1 MKTSIRQ
8 HAIAT
13 RLKAIHPRPG
23 TAQNTSIGDKTR
35 LWRGLVVASVF
46 CLPFASQAGETI
58 NYTGS
63 SSDLTTGTLAGSDN
77 APGSVYST
85 SSTSGNSVTV
95 NSAAGADPYRVFGGL
110 SDSATVT
117 GNTVH
122 LLSGSITNNLYGGY
136 DVGGFNA
143 TGNSVVMSAG
153 SVGGHLLGAISLTA
167 DVLGNSVRMDGGTV
181 TNNIY
186 GGSANGAGKAE
197 NNTVTITGG
206 QVGDGSGTPSNG
218 AVLGGSSASGR
229 AAGNSVA
236 LSNGTVNHIY
246 GGESGSGNAE
256 NNIVT
261 MTGGLVKSNL
271 IGGFSVSGAAKDN
284 IVTIKGGQIN
294 SDVYGANS
302 TDGNVTGNTVMV
314 EDGKIKGD
322 IYGAVSWNGDATGN
336 TVTVK
341 GGEIRMVLGSNAG
354 GIVTKNTVKIE
365 GGEITYDVY
374 GGKSFGSTVGGA
386 SANTVTISGGKINRN
401 VYGGFSNSSFN
412 TTGNTITI
420 SGNPVLST
428 ALLYGGYS
436 ATFNS
441 SADHFTGNTLNVQN
455 GGMVVKGIANFENY
469 NFSIPVTLASGGT
482 MLTVTNAVKLTNTN
496 INARVAKSS
505 QLGHYILIQSAG
517 GITGTPNGPLSS
529 APTAGTPGDYILTK
543 KTIASDTL
551 SIDQALAWN
560 ANGANAAYAHG
571 TFTLDAGESFEIDT
585 PLNNQ
590 ATNAATGWDGTTLTK
605 TGAGTLILT
614 GNNTYSGA
622 TTLNDGTLQL
632 GDGTTTG
639 SVLGDI
645 TNNATLAINRS
656 DTINVSN
663 LITGSGNVIQ
673 AGSGT
678 LTLTAANTYSGATIL
693 EAGTLQAA
701 RTDNFT
707 NSSDLIVNGGI
718 LDLNGFD
725 QQLNRL
731 SSTRANGE
739 IQLNGATLTA
749 NNTGSGLDDTTYA
762 GAITGSGNLIKEGG
776 GQLTLSGQTG
786 WAGNTTLNAGTLTL
800 DGSAGGAQL
809 TSNIIGQ
816 SGTTFNLIH
825 GATLTGWIDPT
836 DVIITGPASTWNN
849 TGNSVIDSLTLLSG
863 GNYGFTAP
871 ASGTYKLLTINGSLS
886 GNGNITMNTNLA
898 AGLGDQIITTETA
911 GQHSVTIRNQGGDP
925 SGLGQSLKLIE
936 VSTPGL
942 SNGTFVLPS
951 GQVDVGAYRYGLLR
965 GEQLAGGDAGDWYL
979 ANTLEK
985 SNLTNGVLA
994 AANTAKYATF
1004 ASLNNLHKR
1013 LGELRLDQ
1021 SGDAGNDLWMR
1032 AYEKRYTLHLDGSVD
1047 QKVDGFE
1054 AGYDHQFRFDGG
1066 RFYAGALAGGG
1077 QSRIDSNRDGSGS
1090 IDNNQIGA
1098 YATWILD
1105 NGFYVDLIGR
1115 HFWFRHDYNL
1125 QPQGSTLPETG
1136 SADNTAWSLDV
1147 ETGKRFDCKDGWYL
1161 EPQAEL
1167 NWLRNSRA
1175 GFTSSLG
1182 NRITLDSSQT
1192 VNSRLG
1198 LAGGK
1203 VLTSDSGRLTQV
1215 YGRLDWTK
1223 DLSSDGRVAING
1235 NSFDAV
1241 KDDGAWTAAIGVQT
1255 AGGEQDRLQ
1264 FYTEVEAGLGSPAV
1278 KQNWGV
1284 NVGLRWS
1291 F

>member
-1 MKTSIRQ
+1 IT
-8 HAIAT
+8 T
-13 RLKAIHPRPG
+13 RLKAIHSRPY

-117 GNTVH
+117 NNSVH
-122 LLSGSITNNLYGGY
+122 FINGSILNNLYGGY

-143 TGNSVVMSAG
+143 AGNSVVMSAG
-153 SVGGHLLGAISLTA
+153 LVGGYLLGAISLTA
-167 DVLGNSVRMDGGTV
+167 EVVGNCVRMDGGTV

-197 NNTVTITGG
+197 NNTVI
-206 QVGDGSGTPSNG
+206 
-218 AVLGGSSASGR
+218 
-229 AAGNSVA
+229 
-236 LSNGTVNHIY
+236 
-246 GGESGSGNAE
+246 
-256 NNIVT
+256 
-261 MTGGLVKSNL
+261 MTGGLVKTNL
-271 IGGFSVSGAAKDN
+271 IGGFSASGTATNN
-284 IVTIKGGQIN
+284 IVTIKGGEIRL
-294 SDVYGANS
+294 DVYGADS
-302 TDGNVTGNTVMV
+302 GSGNVTGNTVMV
-314 EDGKIKGD
+314 EGGKITVG
-322 IYGAVSWNGDATGN
+322 IYGGNSWDGDATGN

-341 GGEIRMVLGSNAG
+341 GGEIGQNVLGGNSG
-354 GIVTKNTVKIE
+354 GIVTKNTVMIE
-365 GGEITYDVY
+365 GGEIAWHVY
-374 GGKSFGSTVGGA
+374 GGRSWGSTVGGA
-386 SANTVTISGGKINRN
+386 SDNTVTISGGKINGN
-401 VYGGFSNSSFN
+401 VYGGNSDSFN
-412 TTGNTITI
+412 TTGNTVTI

-428 ALLYGGYS
+428 AVLYGGFS
-436 ATFNS
+436 SSLNS
-441 SADHFTGNTLNVQN
+441 SADHFSGNTLNVQN
-455 GGMVVKGIANFENY
+455 GGMLVKGIANFENY
-469 NFSIPVTLASGGT
+469 NFSIPATLASGGT
-482 MLTVTNAVKLTNTN
+482 MLTVTNAVDLTNTN

-505 QLGHYILIQSAG
+505 QLGQYILIQSTG
-517 GITGTPNGPLSS
+517 GITGTPNGPLGS
-529 APTAGTPGDYILTK
+529 APSAGTPGDYILTK
-543 KTIASDTL
+543 KTITQNTL
-551 SIDQALAWN
+551 SVDQSLAWN
-560 ANGANAAYAHG
+560 ASGANAALAHG

-590 ATNAATGWDGTTLTK
+590 AANAATGWDGQSLSK
-605 TGAGTLILT
+605 
-614 GNNTYSGA
+614 N
-622 TTLNDGTLQL
+622 
-632 GDGTTTG
+632 GD
-639 SVLGDI
+639 
-645 TNNATLAINRS
+645 
-656 DTINVSN
+656 
-663 LITGSGNVIQ
+663 
-673 AGSGT
+673 
-678 LTLTAANTYSGATIL
+678 
-693 EAGTLQAA
+693 
-701 RTDNFT
+701 
-707 NSSDLIVNGGI
+707 
-718 LDLNGFD
+718 
-725 QQLNRL
+725 
-731 SSTRANGE
+731 
-739 IQLNGATLTA
+739 
-749 NNTGSGLDDTTYA
+749 
-762 GAITGSGNLIKEGG
+762 
-776 GQLTLSGQTG
+776 GQLTLSGQTN
-786 WAGNTTLNAGTLTL
+786 WTGNTSLNAGTLTL
-800 DGSAGGAQL
+800 DGSAGGAHL
-809 TSNIIGQ
+809 VGDIVGR
-816 SGTTFNLIH
+816 SGSSFRLVN
-825 GATLTGWIDPT
+825 GASFTGSIDPT
-836 DVIITGPASTWNN
+836 DVVITGPNSVWND
-849 TGNSVIDSLTLLSG
+849 TGASVIDSLTLVSG

-871 ASGTYKLLTINGSLS
+871 VGGVYKTLNINGSLN
-886 GNGNITMNTNLA
+886 GNGNITMNTNLGA
-898 AGLGDQIITTETA
+898 QQGDRIVAHETA

-925 SGLGQSLKLIE
+925 SGPGQSLKLIE

-1192 VNSRLG
+1192 VNGRLG

-1203 VLTSDSGRLTQV
+1203 VLTSDTGRLTQV
-1215 YGRLDWTK
+1215 YGRLDWSK